1 MTFTQTFKSQKIG
14 LQEQLKGDD
23 VDLHLIAAILMFAVV
38 RADGDEDHLELA
50 HMIDILRSRYTL
62 SSQEIA
68 GLVTSARTASMSS
81 YDLRHLTQKLC
92 CHWGARERRHL
103 LNDFWLLA
111 TADRDIRMEERV
123 VIKLMADNLQLEDD
137 DIICARYQAEQRL
150 ELNIG

>member
-1 MTFTQTFKSQKIG
+1 MASELLSTRSLKSRVPGGVIMTFTQTFKSQKIG

-81 YDLRHLTQKLC
+81 YDLRRLTQKLC

-111 TADRDIRMEERV
+111 TADRDIR
-123 VIKLMADNLQLEDD
+123 
-137 DIICARYQAEQRL
+137 ICARYQAEQRL